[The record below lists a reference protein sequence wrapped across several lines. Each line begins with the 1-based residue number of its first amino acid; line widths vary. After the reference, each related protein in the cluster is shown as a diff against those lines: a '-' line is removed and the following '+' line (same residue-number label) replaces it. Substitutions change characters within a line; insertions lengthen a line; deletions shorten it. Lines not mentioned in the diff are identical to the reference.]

1 MDIKR
6 NFGLALYPE
15 QATLLVYFD
24 AGHEGEMFLFHL
36 QYETNV
42 PGKYHT
48 EFLFSSHC
56 LVPMGR
62 NVPHSEL
69 DSAYRASKQADII
82 LEWLQKFIVR
92 KALIG
97 DAQVCLF
104 WILNRVKRTNTFIR
118 NRTHAISRT
127 FTDSEIFYIPTA
139 HNPADMATKFR
150 AGFEDSYKQL
160 GDGQPFRVGPGFMSK
175 GLQAAIDD
183 GDITNITNM
192 SLTLEAKRAA
202 RNQLLDPGAD
212 GAQATDTMT
221 PAEMIFLA
229 ATAEIPTNQEVN
241 YNSDPILLCTEKE
254 QQIETPVLIPTDGSL
269 SKKIAERSHH
279 SNYIVSPIR
288 KAYNKMY
295 DATTIAL
302 MAAHYLLTGSGTN
315 SSRLKLAN
323 RLHPSAC
330 TKQTNQFVLGRDD
343 SNGALHQKFKHSQLL
358 HLEQQAEQARILY
371 HQDQKAIQQWEV
383 LTKQGEERLNQ
394 MQTGEPNYELDGWSK
409 EVDRSI
415 TNLMAFINL
424 FKYKQK
430 SHKQTQ
436 CNNLS
441 KSTIQELFSSSF
453 SPANDERIKTWISY
467 PGMSTAVR
475 RSREIDSLVTDI
487 SKQPVQDLS
496 DVLNPGSALYEA
508 IQELVNLSQQAFN
521 SAMAIASSQAGPI
534 VVSILAPT
542 VKKADKVI
550 SGIKGSTYRPR
561 SSADWDRLWERTSFL
576 LSSEQQTWP
585 DRKFHRLGELFET
598 VEDYQNWSLLTS
610 NYLMQK
616 ASSECERFFPKQ
628 KLNKIGIKDSDGIW
642 KARHRLYHV
651 TWSMLIMQTPA

>member
-1 MDIKR
+1 M
-6 NFGLALYPE
+6 
-15 QATLLVYFD
+15 
-24 AGHEGEMFLFHL
+24 
-36 QYETNV
+36 
-42 PGKYHT
+42 
-48 EFLFSSHC
+48 
-56 LVPMGR
+56 
-62 NVPHSEL
+62 
-69 DSAYRASKQADII
+69 I

-92 KALIG
+92 KALIS

-183 GDITNITNM
+183 GDITNM

-212 GAQATDTMT
+212 GAQADTMT

-254 QQIETPVLIPTDGSL
+254 QQIEIPALIPTDGSL

-371 HQDQKAIQQWEV
+371 HQDQKALQQWEV

-415 TNLMAFINL
+415 SNLMAFINL
-424 FKYKQK
+424 SNTSKNHK
-430 SHKQTQ
+430 SRRSAIIFQNQ
-436 CNNLS
+436 LS
-441 KSTIQELFSSSF
+441 KSSFPVHSPLQMTTGSKLGFPIQAC
-453 SPANDERIKTWISY
+453 P
-467 PGMSTAVR
+467 
-475 RSREIDSLVTDI
+475 
-487 SKQPVQDLS
+487 
-496 DVLNPGSALYEA
+496 
-508 IQELVNLSQQAFN
+508 QQ
-521 SAMAIASSQAGPI
+521 SEDQGKLIA
-534 VVSILAPT
+534 
-542 VKKADKVI
+542 
-550 SGIKGSTYRPR
+550 
-561 SSADWDRLWERTSFL
+561 
-576 LSSEQQTWP
+576 
-585 DRKFHRLGELFET
+585 
-598 VEDYQNWSLLTS
+598 WSLTS
-610 NYLMQK
+610 QSNQSKTYLMFSIQDQP
-616 ASSECERFFPKQ
+616 SMKQ
-628 KLNKIGIKDSDGIW
+628 SKSW
-642 KARHRLYHV
+642 
-651 TWSMLIMQTPA
+651 